1 MGSLTASVQDLFV
14 LLHGMVFTHIQ
25 LDDFTPTLAKL
36 VEQPEMEDLD
46 EREWPAV
53 AVVGVT
59 SMFEYG
65 GLEF

>member
-1 MGSLTASVQDLFV
+1 
-14 LLHGMVFTHIQ
+14 MVFTRIQ

-46 EREWPAV
+46 EREWLAV

-65 GLEF
+65 DLEFLGDQGGNKCDCNDRKR